1 MRKARKRRR
10 GREASV
16 SHRCGTCFGSPE
28 DTRFTHPAHNHL
40 TIFSSLVDLSHIS
53 RGSDESLS
61 TERQK
66 DKGYVAPVEA
76 LKVLVAI
83 LLLSL
88 ALHFVKDGLRAKAPP
103 AENGRMPKKSLF
115 TRPKRG
121 LLSFPGNPNQEDGHL
136 LLKKPR
142 DWKTMGYHDYYH
154 YFDCFPLRDYTNKP
168 VPTVEDYEFL
178 RQKYIQIVDSN
189 WRFDDPVPPTMGY
202 SIEKGKP
209 FPPPFYAK
217 LSPGKGRGLF
227 ASRDIE
233 EGELV
238 HRGGLQNDVTFPSDG
253 LAWKEYIFSLPKNY
267 ACSVMDWQWTQW
279 TNDDAGIKLFL
290 GLDISSLMNGSARRG
305 KLEGT
310 PNVLPKRKTSMNY
323 YALRDIGKDEEILTD
338 YDFFETKW
346 RDVGLGVPHKPTDKR
361 TDDEWRS

>member
-1 MRKARKRRR
+1 M
-10 GREASV
+10 V
-16 SHRCGTCFGSPE
+16 FHTIL
-28 DTRFTHPAHNHL
+28 HL
-40 TIFSSLVDLSHIS
+40 LVVLVDLSHIS
-53 RGSDESLS
+53 RDSTDECKG
-61 TERQK
+61 RQK
-66 DKGYVAPVEA
+66 DKGGVAPVQA
-76 LKVLVAI
+76 LKILGAI

-88 ALHFVKDGLRAKAPP
+88 ALHFVTDGTKAAASPSLLSP
-103 AENGRMPKKSLF
+103 KTNGRMLKKSRF

-121 LLSFPGNPNQEDGHL
+121 LLSFPGNPNQKDGHK

-154 YFDCFPLRDYTNKP
+154 YFDCFPMRDYIDKP
-168 VPTVEDYEFL
+168 LPTVEDYEFL
-178 RQKYIQIVDSN
+178 RQKYIEIVDSN

-253 LAWKEYIFSLPKNY
+253 LAWKEYILSLPKNY
-267 ACSVMDWQWTQW
+267 ACSVMDWQWTQLIR
-279 TNDDAGIKLFL
+279 DADGESFKLYL
-290 GLDISSLMNGSARRG
+290 GLDIASLMNGSARRG
-305 KLEGT
+305 KLKAT
-310 PNVLPKRKTSMNY
+310 PNVLPKRETSMKY
-323 YALRDIGKDEEILTD
+323 YALRDIAKDEEILTD

-346 RDVGLGVPHKPTDKR
+346 RNVGLGVPHKPTDKR